1 MEYFNWITQ
10 INYLVW
16 LAIGLLFTILE
27 FFVPG
32 VYLLWFGF
40 ASFSMGI
47 LTHFIELTPVETC
60 VIFALLAAFYS
71 AFGWWVYTKLLKT
84 NSEKNK
90 NLNDIAGSH
99 IGKIYQLSQD
109 VVDGRSKAKVGDSF
123 WLVESKD
130 ENLKKGNKVK
140 VVGVIDGVVLEVEKY
155 EKK

>member
-90 NLNDIAGSH
+90 HLNDIAGSH